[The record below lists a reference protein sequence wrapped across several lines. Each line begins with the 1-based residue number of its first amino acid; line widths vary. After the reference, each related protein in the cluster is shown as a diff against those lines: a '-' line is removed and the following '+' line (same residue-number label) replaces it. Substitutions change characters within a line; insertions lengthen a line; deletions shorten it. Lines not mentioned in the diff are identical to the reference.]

1 MKPSTREALQG
12 FIARQTE
19 AQTVEFSELKLLS
32 GGAIQENWLALAQV
46 TGGPFAGLLELVIR
60 ADAPTGVS
68 VSHGRAQEF
77 ALLKAAFAAGVSV
90 PEPLWLCTDVA
101 VIGRPFFAMRRVDGQ
116 AAGHLLV
123 KDQKLGGDRV
133 ALARRLGA
141 ELARIHS
148 IRPPRTDLDFLPLY
162 EEASA
167 LHSIKRLRAILDQQP
182 SSHPALEWGLRWLER
197 HAPARTALVLSH
209 RDYRTGNY
217 MVDEQ
222 GLTAILDWE
231 FAGWSDRLE
240 DIGWFCA
247 RCWRF
252 GKDQLEAGG
261 IGQREDF
268 YAGYESVSDQPIE
281 RDQVAYWEIMAHMNW
296 AAIAL
301 QQAQRHLCGE
311 EDSLLLAL
319 TGHMLPELE
328 YTILQMTEN
337 D

>member
-1 MKPSTREALQG
+1 
-12 FIARQTE
+12 
-19 AQTVEFSELKLLS
+19 
-32 GGAIQENWLALAQV
+32 
-46 TGGPFAGLLELVIR
+46 
-60 ADAPTGVS
+60 
-68 VSHGRAQEF
+68 
-77 ALLKAAFAAGVSV
+77 
-90 PEPLWLCTDVA
+90 
-101 VIGRPFFAMRRVDGQ
+101 
-116 AAGHLLV
+116 
-123 KDQKLGGDRV
+123 
-133 ALARRLGA
+133 
-141 ELARIHS
+141 
-148 IRPPRTDLDFLPLY
+148 
-162 EEASA
+162 
-167 LHSIKRLRAILDQQP
+167 
-182 SSHPALEWGLRWLER
+182 
-197 HAPARTALVLSH
+197 
-209 RDYRTGNY
+209 